1 MISIMETVQ
10 SENRK
15 NGVYYTP
22 NSLAEF
28 LVNPLI
34 KRTRQSIF
42 DPAYGDG
49 ALLIAAEKIFKKQVN
64 GNGAKLAIYGCDL
77 KPVNG
82 KLAHLPE
89 SNLVKMDF
97 FDYPHEN
104 KYDLILMNPPY
115 VRHHFLDNDVRLKYY
130 QSISSMLKLKLTSG
144 LWAYFLV
151 KAVKHLKNQGSI
163 GAILPWSFLQ
173 ADYSQKIREWLLNHF
188 KEIKILAL
196 NSEYF
201 PKTQERVLMVWLNNY
216 GQRTGSIKISF
227 SSDLRENTTYIDL
240 DKKEWLSPRVN
251 FSRQDDIESLLQTY
265 IDRHNFIRFGEAARV
280 SIGVVTGADSFF
292 ILPGDEARGKQ
303 FPDSRLIPILSS
315 SKEFTS
321 LRLNG
326 KGPQKRLL
334 QFTSNI
340 NNNDLRYIREGEAQ
354 GLQYRAHSKLRTP
367 WYRVNPGDIPDAFFP
382 YRMAKI
388 PYLMLNNGYQCTNSI
403 HRVYFKNLNDNQR
416 KWLQLSLLSV
426 PGQLALESYSK
437 TYGRNVLKIEPGA
450 LKDSIVYLSDDPE
463 INSIYPV
470 ISTMIAAGKKI
481 DAMEVATVFLNKKL
495 NIDPG
500 LSTSAFSTWHELQ
513 NRR

>member
-1 MISIMETVQ
+1 METENIC
-10 SENRK
+10 ENRK

-22 NSLAEF
+22 LTLAEH
-28 LVNPLI
+28 LVSPLI
-34 KRTRQSIF
+34 KPTRQSVF

-49 ALLIAAEKIFKKQVN
+49 ALLIAAERIFKKQIN
-64 GNGAKLAIYGCDL
+64 GNGAKPAIYGCDL

-89 SNLVKMDF
+89 SNLVKQDF
-97 FDYPHEN
+97 FDYPDEN

-115 VRHHFLDNDVRLKYY
+115 VRHHFLDDEIRKKYH
-130 QSISSMLKLKLTSG
+130 QSIASTLKLKLTSG

-151 KAVKHLKNQGSI
+151 KAVKHLKKQGSI

-188 KEIKILAL
+188 REIKILAL

-201 PKTQERVLMVWLNNY
+201 PKTEERILMVWLNNY
-216 GQRTGSIKISF
+216 GQRTDSIKISF
-227 SSDLRENTTYIDL
+227 SSDLRENTTYMTL
-240 DKKEWLSPRVN
+240 DKKEWLLPRVN
-251 FSRQDDIESLLQTY
+251 FSRQDDIESLLQRY
-265 IDRHNFIRFGEAARV
+265 IDRYDFIRFGEAARV

-292 ILPGDEARGKQ
+292 ILPGDDARGKQ

-315 SKEFTS
+315 AKEFS
-321 LRLNG
+321 GLRLNG

-367 WYRVNPGDIPDAFFP
+367 WYNVNPGEIPDAFFP
-382 YRMAKI
+382 YRMSKV
-388 PYLMLNNGYQCTNSI
+388 PYLMLNNGAQCTNSI
-403 HRVYFKNLNDNQR
+403 HRVYFKSLNENQK
-416 KWLQLSLLSV
+416 KWLQLSLLAV
-426 PGQLALESYSK
+426 PGQLALESCAK

-450 LKDSIVYLSDDPE
+450 LKNAIVYLSDDPE
-463 INSIYPV
+463 INSIYPE
-470 ISTMIAAGKKI
+470 ISNMIAAGEKI
-481 DAMEVATVFLNKKL
+481 NAMKTVTVFLNRKL

-500 LSTSAFSTWHELQ
+500 LSASAFSTWHELQ
-513 NRR
+513 DRR